1 MTLRLHLSQCNA
13 ALFELGNIHVTLP
26 AVDHSGE
33 LEVHHYE
40 DSLPADSLRIEL
52 IVMSGHIAQ
61 ALQASLSS
69 MKTKQCLVILTSS
82 FAISI

>member
-26 AVDHSGE
+26 EVDHSGE

-40 DSLPADSLRIEL
+40 DSL
-52 IVMSGHIAQ
+52 
-61 ALQASLSS
+61 
-69 MKTKQCLVILTSS
+69 
-82 FAISI
+82 